1 MSAVVRVVTCMAI
14 LICAVNLSRAQ
25 VKRETKEYKYLST
38 EGRAIAAQ
46 NKEAP
51 EEYQKALD
59 AIKAGNEAKAKGDDA
74 TAYCQYGEAIYK
86 LNLIAEKYP
95 DWNKDTVAKQ
105 LKNIT
110 DVSDKLTAV
119 TCKNLEQMK
128 DAQFRLEVWER
139 QVLMLKKLDRIMERL
154 DYLEK
159 EYWNKDDEY
168 IKDIRAVLF
177 KQIER

>member
-1 MSAVVRVVTCMAI
+1 MSAVVRVVTCVAI
-14 LICAVNLSRAQ
+14 FICAANLSRAQ
-25 VKRETKEYKYLST
+25 VREETKEYRHLSA

-59 AIKAGNEAKAKGDDA
+59 AIKAGNEARTKGDDA
-74 TAYCQYGEAIYK
+74 GAYCLYGEAIYK

-95 DWNKDTVAKQ
+95 DWKKDTVAKQ

-110 DVSDKLTAV
+110 DVSDKLTAA

-128 DAQFRLEVWER
+128 DAQFRLEAWER
-139 QVLMLKKLDRIMERL
+139 QVLMLRKLDKIIERL
-154 DYLEK
+154 EYLER
-159 EYWNKDDEY
+159 EYWNKDDKY
-168 IKDIRAVLF
+168 IKDIRAILF
-177 KQIER
+177 KRLEK

>member
-14 LICAVNLSRAQ
+14 LICAANLSRAQ
-25 VKRETKEYKYLST
+25 VREETKEYKYLSDK
-38 EGRAIAAQ
+38 GRAIVAQ

-59 AIKAGNEAKAKGDDA
+59 AIKAGNAARTKGDDA
-74 TAYCQYGEAIYK
+74 GAYCLYGEAIYK
-86 LNLIAEKYP
+86 LNLITEKYP
-95 DWNKDTVAKQ
+95 DWNRDTVAKQ

-128 DAQFRLEVWER
+128 DAQFRLGVWER
-139 QVLMLKKLDRIMERL
+139 QVLMLKKLDNIMERL
-154 DYLEK
+154 DYLERV
-159 EYWNKDDEY
+159 YWNKDDEY
-168 IKDIRAVLF
+168 IKDIRAILF
-177 KQIER
+177 KRLEK